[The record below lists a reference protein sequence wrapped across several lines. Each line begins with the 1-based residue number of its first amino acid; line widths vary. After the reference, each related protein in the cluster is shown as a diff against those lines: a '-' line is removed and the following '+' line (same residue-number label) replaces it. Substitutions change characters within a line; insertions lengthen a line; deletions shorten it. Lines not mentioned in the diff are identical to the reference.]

1 VSNVT
6 TEMHQAYMAALF
18 DHIVGKFEVAIN
30 VRPPQTAG
38 ANAAIPAASS
48 HGSNANASANGSA
61 HTDGMAAIA
70 MLAVLTDFEASFRE
84 AMVIQYTS
92 SSSTANQRQR
102 KPFPAVCQC
111 PGGVKLSVLC
121 V

>member
-1 VSNVT
+1 
-6 TEMHQAYMAALF
+6 MHQAYMAALF

-30 VRPPQTAG
+30 VRPPQIAG

-48 HGSNANASANGSA
+48 HGSSANASANGSA

-102 KPFPAVCQC
+102 KPSFTVCQC
-111 PGGVKLSVLC
+111 TGGVRLSVLY